1 MQRQDS
7 QNEPQNGQNSRSTPP
22 PPPASRNDLQ
32 KYLQSMW
39 TLLEEYGQRIMALE
53 QKVVA
58 LLDEARTL
66 TGEGSE
72 LQPSLR
78 MLMNELR
85 EVSERLDRLERAM
98 ERQ

>member
-1 MQRQDS
+1 MSSPNSPNAPR
-7 QNEPQNGQNSRSTPP
+7 NGQNSQPTPP
-22 PPPASRNDLQ
+22 PPPASRTELQ
-32 KYLQSMW
+32 KYLQAMW
-39 TLLEEYGQRIMALE
+39 TRLDEYGQRIMALE

-85 EVSERLDRLERAM
+85 EVSERMDRLERAM